1 MELHRCLSHHL
12 TEVMSTRLRGFVS
25 VVKFE
30 EISSNVLHKVVVFFF
45 KYNLKKGKVKVNQ
58 LHCHFNIR
66 KDDQS

>member
-12 TEVMSTRLRGFVS
+12 TEVRSTRLRGFVS

-30 EISSNVLHKVVVFFF
+30 EILSNVLHKVFFF
-45 KYNLKKGKVKVNQ
+45 LKIYNLKKGKVKVNQ
-58 LHCHFNIR
+58 LHCHFNIK